1 MYFFYNIL
9 TNIAI
14 IISPIIIIYRIAKG
28 KEDVKRVGEKFC
40 IYSKKKSNKKVWKHA
55 ASVGELMSIVPVIR
69 KLEKNKKIK
78 NILLSTSTTS
88 SAKIFNKL
96 KLKKTSHIYFPLD
109 NNFLVKRF
117 INYWQPELA
126 IFIDSEIWPN
136 MFRNLHIKDIPII
149 IMNARIT
156 KRSFNK
162 WQIFPNFAK
171 QVFGKITL
179 ALPQNLETLK
189 YLKLLKVRDIKTAG
203 NLKYYGQ
210 KDNHDYSKKLLKNKF
225 KDFKVWCAA
234 STHFNEEILI
244 GNLHKKLK
252 KKQRKLI
259 TIIIPRH
266 VSRTNEI
273 KETLNKIELNC
284 ILHSSN
290 EKIKKNTDIYLVDSY
305 GETSKFYN
313 LANISFV
320 GGSIIKHGGQ
330 NPLEPARL
338 GNYIISGPNVKNFK
352 EIYAFLNKLKM
363 SSITSDILKMENLIL
378 KKLNN
383 KTTPNKNI
391 KKIIKIGN
399 DVLEKNLF
407 YINKYLI

>member
-40 IYSKKKSNKKVWKHA
+40 IYSKKKSNKKVWIHA

-109 NNFLVKRF
+109 NNFIVKRF
-117 INYWQPELA
+117 INYWQPGLA

-162 WQIFPNFAK
+162 WQIFPNFARH
-171 QVFGKITL
+171 VFGKITL

-189 YLKLLKVRDIKTAG
+189 YLKSLKVRDIKTAG
-203 NLKYYGQ
+203 NLKYYNQ

-252 KKQRKLI
+252 KKERKLI

-383 KTTPNKNI
+383 KTPNKNI